1 MFSAKVRRS
10 EGWKLYSQKRQEIY
24 IHIRFR
30 PALEHIRFP
39 ITLERDVFSLG
50 LIRLSHGVS
59 QTLPSVAEVK
69 NGWSYTPNPQ
79 FAFITCLE
87 INWAQCIAL

>member
-24 IHIRFR
+24 IHIRFK
-30 PALEHIRFP
+30 PGLEHIRFP
-39 ITLERDVFSLG
+39 VTWERDAFSSG
-50 LIRLSHGVS
+50 LMRLSQGVF

-79 FAFITCLE
+79 FAFIACLE
-87 INWAQCIAL
+87 TNWA